1 MNKTEL
7 NNNVASVFFKG
18 ELNTEKKC
26 ITEIE
31 LKVCG
36 NEKELTFL
44 FSKAFEESPQFF
56 DLMKTAI
63 EFVEFKKS
71 MKSTHEKFSEALGK
85 DIDGLSGI
93 FKDGGPVGFG
103 RLMKELFEKVDAKRD
118 GKI

>member
-1 MNKTEL
+1 MNTEEL
-7 NNNVASVFFKG
+7 NSNVASVFFKG

-36 NEKELTFL
+36 GEKELTFL

-71 MKSTHEKFSEALGK
+71 MKSPHEKFSEALGK
-85 DIDGLSGI
+85 DGLSGI
-93 FKDGGPVGFG
+93 FKDGVPVGFE